1 MFNEKNDIIFKM
13 GRWDKSLGCEEGY
26 LYLEMKSETRET
38 EKLSSYIWLIPSIL
52 ECPFKVW

>member
-13 GRWDKSLGCEEGY
+13 GRGDKSLGCEEGY

-38 EKLSSYIWLIPSIL
+38 EKLSSYI
-52 ECPFKVW
+52 